1 MIDRTLIH
9 RIVAQVAGSYLA
21 REMDRRWIDDLLA
34 NTAVGARL
42 RKLTPAQVRGME
54 VLMYT
59 VVAYVSQSNTNP
71 SALRTVFQQVL
82 SDLPIEIVK
91 RLMDAHNGTP
101 KDVRSAL
108 DAMSDEEL
116 IALYR
121 EIVQRMRP
129 SAAGAG
135 GSHLMLIA
143 DNTVGSGTDQAEG
156 VVPPPFEEAPQI
168 QPTAIREAADGI
180 AAWRKSFRERHLN
193 KP

>member
-1 MIDRTLIH
+1 MIDQTLIQ
-9 RIVAQVAGSYLA
+9 RILAQVAGSYLA

-71 SALRTVFQQVL
+71 SALRTVVQQVL

-101 KDVRSAL
+101 KDVRGAL

-116 IALYR
+116 MALYR

-129 SAAGAG
+129 TAG

-143 DNTVGSGTDQAEG
+143 DNTVRSGTDQAERA
-156 VVPPPFEEAPQI
+156 VPPPFEEAPQL

-180 AAWRKSFRERHLN
+180 AAWRKRFRERHLN